1 MAPVVDDATRFKAW
15 LTEGMGGMSAP
26 ADAVAAELQTLWD
39 DGEISASD
47 MPVMDHA
54 LTKDELR
61 EIWSAIWTAV
71 DEALV
76 SKGVAAMSA
85 IRKQEAIT
93 WAYPVY

>member
-1 MAPVVDDATRFKAW
+1 
-15 LTEGMGGMSAP
+15 MSAP